1 MQPTTG
7 DQLVTIIFLDANVL
21 YSRALRDWFA
31 LMAIESRRS
40 LLSDRIDL
48 RVSEDV
54 LSEWMYH
61 FRRDKPHYSDD
72 AIGQRRRELVD
83 SQTDQFVVT
92 GYQPVDTAGFPDIHD
107 LHVVAAA
114 THCAAEFLVTADQA
128 LHDAAD
134 ALEPEPMR
142 PDDLLVL
149 ISERRMDLVSTVTG
163 HQMKYW
169 SKKAPDVDLPG
180 ALRQADAPQFA
191 AIVEDRIRLFG
202 RTGRY

>member
-1 MQPTTG
+1 MTT
-7 DQLVTIIFLDANVL
+7 IFLDANVL
-21 YSRALRDWFA
+21 YSRTLRDWFA
-31 LMAIESRRS
+31 LLAIESRRS

-72 AIGQRRRELVD
+72 AIGQQRRELVD

-92 GYQPVDTAGFPDIHD
+92 GYQPVDIAGFPDIHD

-114 THCAAEFLVTADQA
+114 THCGAEFLVTADRA
-128 LHDAAD
+128 LHEATEV
-134 ALEPEPMR
+134 LEPEPMH
-142 PDDLLVL
+142 PDDLLAL
-149 ISERRMDLVSTVTG
+149 IAERRMDLVSQVIG
-163 HQMKYW
+163 QQMKYW
-169 SKKAPDVDLPG
+169 SRKTSDVDLPG
-180 ALRQADAPQFA
+180 ALRSADAPQFA
-191 AIVEDRIRLFG
+191 GIAEDRIRLFG

>member
-1 MQPTTG
+1 MTT
-7 DQLVTIIFLDANVL
+7 LFLDANVL

-31 LMAIESRRS
+31 LLAIESRRS

-54 LSEWMYH
+54 LPEWMYH
-61 FRRDKPHYSDD
+61 FRRKNPDHSDE

-92 GYQPVDTAGFPDIHD
+92 GYQPVDIAGFPDIHD

-128 LHDAAD
+128 LHYAAD
-134 ALEPEPMR
+134 ALEPEPMH